1 MTEKPRLLFVSPVFL
16 FPTDAGGKIRTTNVL
31 RGMKGGAFHI
41 ILASPALPGQIERH
55 HTEISSVCDEFVH
68 WPGQQR
74 GRLFQLLR
82 PLALLSKDPA
92 SIVADFSSTGAR
104 CIAEQL
110 GRCDMLVVDFI
121 HAAILVPSAF
131 PVPSAVFTHNVEAKI
146 FERHVKFARTAL
158 SRMIWRDQ
166 LTKMR
171 RFEGT
176 QLKRFT
182 AVIAVSDGDKS
193 AFHDDY
199 GIAECRTIPTG
210 VDLDFFS
217 YDRPPRPAN
226 EAKLVF
232 VGSMD
237 WRANIDAIEY
247 FMDDIWPLIATQR
260 PQCTM
265 AVVGRTPPGWLMA
278 RARERKLPWSFSG
291 FVDDVRPFVRDA
303 DVYVLPLRIGGG
315 TRIKVYE
322 AMAIGCPM
330 VSTSIGVEG
339 LPLTKEDHYLDSDDP
354 ADFAGKV
361 VRLLDNPDDAHD
373 LSVRARDFV
382 SMNFGAQEAAKIFEQ
397 ICRDALAQ
405 PVLATETMTVE
416 AVYSST

>member
-1 MTEKPRLLFVSPVFL
+1 MRAKPRLLFVSPVFL

-31 RGMKGGAFHI
+31 RGLKGGAFHI
-41 ILASPALPGQIERH
+41 TLASPALPGQLERH
-55 HTEISSVCDEFVH
+55 QTEISSVCDEFVH

-74 GRLFQLLR
+74 GRLFHLLR
-82 PLALLSKDPA
+82 PLALMSKDPA
-92 SIVADFSSTGAR
+92 SIVADFSAPGAH
-104 CIAEQL
+104 CIAGQL
-110 GRCDMLVVDFI
+110 GHCDLLVVDFI

-131 PVPSAVFTHNVEAKI
+131 PVPSVVFTHNVEAKI
-146 FERHVKFARTAL
+146 FERHVKFAKTAF

-193 AFHDDY
+193 AFRDDY
-199 GIAECRTIPTG
+199 GVTECRTIPTG
-210 VDLDFFS
+210 VDLDFFR

-226 EAKLVF
+226 GAKLVF

-247 FMDDIWPLIATQR
+247 FMDDIWPLIVTQL
-260 PQCTM
+260 PHCTM
-265 AVVGRTPPGWLMA
+265 TAVGRTPPSWLVA
-278 RARERKLPWSFSG
+278 RARERGLPWSFSG
-291 FVDDVRPFVRDA
+291 FVDDVRPFIRDA
-303 DVYVLPLRIGGG
+303 DVYVLPLRVGGG

-339 LPLTKEDHYLDSDDP
+339 LPLTDEDHYLSADDP

-361 VRLLDNPDDAHD
+361 VRLLNNPDVAQD

-382 SMNFGAQEAAKIFEQ
+382 NMNFGAQEVAKIFER
-397 ICRDALAQ
+397 ICYEALAL
-405 PVLATETMTVE
+405 PARVANPMTVDTE
-416 AVYSST
+416 YSST